1 MNSVQRVRNLL
12 SKIGIYIDYD
22 PIMANTEC
30 TCINHECTCL
40 DH

>member
-12 SKIGIYIDYD
+12 NKIGIYIDYE
-22 PIMANTEC
+22 PFMTNTEC
-30 TCINHECTCL
+30 TFIIHECTCL